1 MVRSLVLGSI
11 STLLLTGSLHAA
23 DLASRQAPAA
33 FAPVYSW
40 TGFYAGVN
48 VGANWGSNC
57 KTTSLS
63 SFDITAT
70 PRVYT
75 PFTGYVG
82 SPSVVFA
89 GGCNNSEDAGILGG
103 GQVGYN
109 AQFGQMV
116 LGVETDFDVASQNR
130 SASTYVFGPAQI
142 GAGGGVSVPF
152 GVYAFPGESSNKF
165 IGTLRARL
173 GFAIDRTLLY
183 VTGGLAYGSR
193 SGDGGVAY
201 YNSATATG
209 TPTAVFTRPGSNNS
223 GVGYVL
229 GAGVEHAISNSWS
242 VKLEYLHADLGRR
255 GGGGYSNS
263 FQPANTNTNYT
274 LSTPSSRVTSD
285 SVRIGLNYRFN

>member
-1 MVRSLVLGSI
+1 MVRSLVFGSI

-23 DLASRQAPAA
+23 DLAPRPAPAA

-48 VGANWGSNC
+48 VGANWGGDC

-63 SFDITAT
+63 RFDIAVT

-75 PFTGYVG
+75 PVAGFD
-82 SPSVVFA
+82 

-130 SASTYVFGPAQI
+130 SATTYVFGTPAQI
-142 GAGGGVSVPF
+142 GGGGGTTVPF
-152 GVYAFPGESSNKF
+152 GVYAFPGENSNKF

-183 VTGGLAYGSR
+183 VTGGLAYGSH
-193 SGDGGVAY
+193 SGNGGVAY
-201 YNSATATG
+201 YNGSTATG
-209 TPTAVFTRPGSNNS
+209 APTAVFTRPGSNNS

-229 GAGVEHAISNSWS
+229 GVGVEHAISNTWS
-242 VKLEYLHADLGRR
+242 VKLEYLHADLGHR
-255 GGGGYSNS
+255 GGGGYSTS
-263 FQPANTNTNYT
+263 YQPAFTTTNYT
-274 LSTPSSRVTSD
+274 LNTPSSRVTSD
-285 SVRIGLNYRFN
+285 SIRVGLNYRFN